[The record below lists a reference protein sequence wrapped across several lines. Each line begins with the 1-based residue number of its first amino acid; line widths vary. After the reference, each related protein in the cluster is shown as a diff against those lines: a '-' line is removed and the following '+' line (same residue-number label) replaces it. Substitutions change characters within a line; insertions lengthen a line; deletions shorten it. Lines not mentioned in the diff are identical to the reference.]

1 MPGPSVVETWG
12 SSAAERDAAYP
23 CDGLITQPDL
33 VLFRAVDVAAPPPLV
48 FRWLCQ
54 LRVAPYSYDLIDNRG
69 HRSPRSLTPGL
80 GALEVGQRFMIFRLM
95 SFEEGSSITLDSTTR
110 LFGRVAMTYRVSP
123 GSDAL
128 SRLVAKLTVAVPP
141 GPLGLIHRHLL
152 PAGDLI
158 MMRKQLRTLKA
169 LAERSASAPES
180 AEGLS

>member
-1 MPGPSVVETWG
+1 
-12 SSAAERDAAYP
+12 
-23 CDGLITQPDL
+23 
-33 VLFRAVDVAAPPPLV
+33 LFRAVDVAAPPPLV

-123 GSDAL
+123 GSDAQ